1 MNNCKDCTK
10 WIPDSNGEMGTCTA
24 HVLTTRCS
32 GPRPIAT
39 HAMDGCVTRFSSSIA
54 RDAQNID
61 AALNSL
67 EAFCS
72 SLSAASA

>member
-1 MNNCKDCTK
+1 
-10 WIPDSNGEMGTCTA
+10 
-24 HVLTTRCS
+24 
-32 GPRPIAT
+32 
-39 HAMDGCVTRFSSSIA
+39 MDGCVTRFSSSIA